1 MMRSMDSEGPR
12 PPVARLLSVGAKGAG
27 RVAHATGVDRALDEA
42 VEEAV
47 VRALGSPAVGRAL
60 ERAIQNHTSAA
71 GLSKDEMARVV
82 KQVLESDAAAEVW
95 DEVLQSAELQML
107 VERIASAPE
116 IRAAIAA
123 QGAGLLTD
131 IGIKLTRVT
140 EALDDLLERIA
151 RRHDAESET
160 NQVGLAT
167 RVVAAGIDIGL
178 LVAVYSLISSV
189 FASVISFAFG
199 GHLSLAGAIVLGT
212 LGFFAAGG
220 VLVAFWSL
228 AGRTPG
234 MHFLSI
240 RLVHDGSHEISLRR
254 AIHRALGLLVSLV
267 PLGLGFFAILRDPSR
282 RAWHD
287 RMAGTEVVYD
297 SVKRGAPYAGSRPE
311 TTAAA
316 RAD

>member
-1 MMRSMDSEGPR
+1 MDSEAPR
-12 PPVARLLSVGAKGAG
+12 APVARLLTAGAKGAG

-47 VRALGSPAVGRAL
+47 VRALGSPAVGRAI
-60 ERAIQNHTSAA
+60 ERAIQNHTAAA
-71 GLSKDEMARVV
+71 GLSKDEMAQVV

-95 DEVLQSAELQML
+95 DEVLQSVELQML

-116 IRAAIAA
+116 IRSAIAS
-123 QGAGLLTD
+123 QGAGLFTD
-131 IGIKLTRVT
+131 IGVKLTKLT
-140 EALDDLLERIA
+140 EALDDLLERVA
-151 RRHDAESET
+151 RRHNADSET

-167 RVVAAGIDIGL
+167 RLVAAGIDIGL
-178 LVAVYSLISSV
+178 LVAIYSIISSV

-199 GHLSLAGAIVLGT
+199 GHLSLVGATVLGT

-220 VLVAFWSL
+220 ALVAFWSL

-240 RLVHDGSHEISLRR
+240 RLVHDGSDDISLRR
-254 AIHRALGLLVSLV
+254 SVHRALGLLVSLV
-267 PLGLGFFAILRDPSR
+267 PLGLGFLAILRDPSR

-297 SVKRGAPYAGSRPE
+297 TVKRAAPHAGGRKE
-311 TTAAA
+311 TTGAD
-316 RAD
+316 RAE